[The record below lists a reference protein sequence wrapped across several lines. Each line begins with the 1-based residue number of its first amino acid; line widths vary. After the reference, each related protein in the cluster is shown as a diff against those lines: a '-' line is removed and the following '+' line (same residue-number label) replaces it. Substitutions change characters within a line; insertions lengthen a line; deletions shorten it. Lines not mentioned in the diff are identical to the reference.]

1 VKTESGVLEI
11 IRKEAEKHTPKEIA
25 VILNEMEK
33 LSGKNL
39 KFTNLIVKR
48 LMRDYGIRTVR
59 EHYRKSYMT
68 STEKAKVLGISRS
81 SLLKKV
87 ADGLYFGDAKKV
99 NNKNEY
105 LFK

>member
-1 VKTESGVLEI
+1 MRTVKTESGVLEI

-59 EHYRKSYMT
+59 EHYI
-68 STEKAKVLGISRS
+68 EKAI
-81 SLLKKV
+81 
-87 ADGLYFGDAKKV
+87 
-99 NNKNEY
+99 
-105 LFK
+105 